1 MSLLPASQVLAVAF
15 MNILFVHQ
23 NFPGQFKSL
32 APALAAAGHHITA
45 LAIEGGE
52 LPNTHFIRYRPQRG
66 TSPGIHPWATDIETK
81 ILRGEACA
89 MAAEKLRATGYQPD
103 IIVGHPGW
111 GEMLFLR
118 DIWPAAPQLHFLEF
132 YYSPRGVDVG
142 FDPEFSKAEWRHN
155 ARIRAKN
162 ASGLLSLEQ
171 MDAAYSPTNWQRS
184 SYPAF
189 AQPKIDVIHDGVHTD
204 GLRPNPDASLTL
216 QGRNLTLRPGMR
228 VVTFVNRNLEP
239 YRGYHSFMRALPTMQ
254 QLIPDAFFIIVGRDG
269 VSYGAK
275 PPDGKSWKE
284 IFLDEA
290 KDRIDQ
296 SRIAFVGHIPYSAF
310 ISLMQISCAHVYLTY
325 PFVLSWS
332 MLEAMSC
339 GAPIIGSATPPV
351 QEVIDHGRN
360 GLLVDFFD
368 YEAIART
375 VAEVANNA
383 QRYQGMRQKAR
394 ETVQERYDLHRTC
407 LPSQRALIEKVAQGG
422 R

>member
-1 MSLLPASQVLAVAF
+1 

-32 APALAAAGHHITA
+32 APAMAAAGHHVTA
-45 LAIEGGE
+45 LAIDGGE
-52 LPNTHFIRYRPQRG
+52 ISGVKFIRYRPQRG

-81 ILRGEACA
+81 IVRGEACA
-89 MAAEKLRATGYQPD
+89 MVAEGLRGTGYQPD
-103 IIVGHPGW
+103 VIVGHPGW

-118 DIWPAAPQLHFLEF
+118 DIWPGVPQLHFLEF
-132 YYSPRGVDVG
+132 YYSPRGADVG
-142 FDPEFSKAEWRHN
+142 FDPEFAKVDWRYS

-162 ASGLLSLEQ
+162 TAGLLSMEQ
-171 MDAAYSPTNWQRS
+171 MDAAYSPTGWQRA
-184 SYPAF
+184 SYPEF
-189 AQPKIDVIHDGVHTD
+189 ARSKIEVIHDGIHTD

-216 QGRNLTLRPGMR
+216 QDRGLTLRPGMK

-254 QLIPDAFFIIVGRDG
+254 RLVPDAFFVLVGRDG

-275 PPDGKSWKE
+275 APEGKSWKE
-284 IFLDEA
+284 IFLAEVH
-290 KDRIDQ
+290 DRIDH
-296 SRIAFVGHIPYSAF
+296 SRVAFVGHIPYAAF
-310 ISLMQISCAHVYLTY
+310 IALMQISCAHVYLTY

-339 GAPIIGSATPPV
+339 GAPVIGSATQPV

-368 YEAIART
+368 YEAIAGT

-383 QRYQGMRQKAR
+383 QRYQGMRQAAR
-394 ETVQERYDLHRTC
+394 ATIQERYDLPRIC
-407 LPSQRALIEKVAQGG
+407 LPRQKALIEKVAQGG
-422 R
+422 W